1 MPGNA
6 LFRNGM
12 SPASLAVIES
22 AVRASALAGA
32 TIITPDN
39 VEIRA
44 ICAHRRPIVGAVVK
58 SAIMAAGKK
67 AATTDAMFVSLH
79 AKEATPFDCVTI
91 ACAETGSVFGANH
104 EATIRAAE
112 ALVEYTDARASFV
125 LDQIMCAIAA
135 VDGVHHKNMH
145 ALVSAVAELARAGS
159 IVHAAFTCAD
169 LALFGVEIDLACTA
183 YDAHGTPTFPH
194 PFATCEAR
202 VSVTNPHVLFAK
214 LRASGIGD
222 ATIAE
227 WLASYAITTEAATR
241 RMHASGNA
249 RTLVD
254 VRWLAMGTADSDA
267 EMFSSPDKARVV
279 ADAPMPGLKRAAS
292 VPEQR
297 HAKRSCRANLGL

>member
-1 MPGNA
+1 M
-6 LFRNGM
+6 
-12 SPASLAVIES
+12 SLARLAAIES
-22 AVRASALAGA
+22 AQRASVLHSRAMIL
-32 TIITPDN
+32 TPDN
-39 VEIRA
+39 AAIRA
-44 ICAHRRPIVGAVVK
+44 ICAHPPPTVGAFVK
-58 SAIMAAGKK
+58 SAIIAAGKK
-67 AATTDAMFVSLH
+67 AATNDAMLVSLH

-91 ACAETGSVFGANH
+91 ACPETESVFGANH

-112 ALVEYTDARASFV
+112 AFVEYTDACASFV

-135 VDGVHHKNMH
+135 VDGIHHKNVH
-145 ALVSAVAELARAGS
+145 ALMSAVAQLTRGGS

-169 LALFGVEIDLACTA
+169 LALFGVEITLACKV
-183 YDAHGTPTFPH
+183 YDADGTPASPEH
-194 PFATCEAR
+194 VATCEAR
-202 VSVTNPHVLFAK
+202 VSVTNAHVLAEK

-222 ATIAE
+222 ARIAE

-241 RMHASGNA
+241 QMHASGNA

-279 ADAPMPGLKRAAS
+279 ADAPMPELKRAAS